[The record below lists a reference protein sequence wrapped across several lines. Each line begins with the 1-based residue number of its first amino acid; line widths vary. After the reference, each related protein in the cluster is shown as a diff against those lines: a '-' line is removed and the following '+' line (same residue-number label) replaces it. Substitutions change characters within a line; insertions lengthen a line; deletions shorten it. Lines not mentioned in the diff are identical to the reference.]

1 MSLLKWIFS
10 IFQWKKRDEEEVN
23 IKESRSKP
31 NIDCAIMCSAQE
43 LHTYTDFEID
53 KQYFF
58 TYTDFEIDKQYFFTY
73 TDFEID
79 KQYFFQRI
87 FSTARGVPKIWL
99 LCIQLLYS
107 LH

>member
-1 MSLLKWIFS
+1 M
-10 IFQWKKRDEEEVN
+10 KKRDGEEVN

-31 NIDCAIMCSAQE
+31 NIDFAIMCSAQE

-58 TYTDFEIDKQYFFTY
+58 TYTDFEIN
-73 TDFEID
+73 

-87 FSTARGVPKIWL
+87 FSTARGVPQIWH

>member
-1 MSLLKWIFS
+1 MNIFN
-10 IFQWKKRDEEEVN
+10 KKRDEEEVN

-58 TYTDFEIDKQYFFTY
+58 TYTDFEIDKQYFFSAFSQLHEVFLKYDTFASNICTVY
-73 TDFEID
+73 TKHDGFPFMVLQSD
-79 KQYFFQRI
+79 
-87 FSTARGVPKIWL
+87 
-99 LCIQLLYS
+99 
-107 LH
+107 